1 MWGGGLRPAVS
12 SFQQAGVP
20 HTGFLTVLCSTV
32 HSEDFQ
38 EHPTQASDQTQ
49 IYFYLAA
56 MGGAVNAQWKEKEE
70 RREHQLK
77 YVKAM
82 GIGNIIQKAGSGC
95 L

>member
-1 MWGGGLRPAVS
+1 MSGGLRPAVS
-12 SFQQAGVP
+12 LFQQAGVP
-20 HTGFLTVLCSTV
+20 HTGFFSLLRSTD

-38 EHPTQASDQTQ
+38 EHPTQASDHPQ

-56 MGGAVNAQWKEKEE
+56 KGDALNAQCKEKEE

-77 YVKAM
+77 CVKAM
-82 GIGNIIQKAGSGC
+82 GIGNIIHKAGSGC